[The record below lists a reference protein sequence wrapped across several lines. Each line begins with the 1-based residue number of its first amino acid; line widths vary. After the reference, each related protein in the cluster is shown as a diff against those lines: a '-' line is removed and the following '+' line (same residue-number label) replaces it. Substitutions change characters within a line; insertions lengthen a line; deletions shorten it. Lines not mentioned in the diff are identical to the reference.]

1 MLTPTQK
8 QTAQSIVNLFE
19 TGAVLGE
26 YGSVTV
32 IPGDTG
38 HLTFGRSQT
47 TLGSGNLHDLLQ
59 RYCRNDGARFGHR
72 LAPWLPR
79 FAAVDLGLDNEPR
92 LHNLLRATADDPVM
106 RETQDQFFD
115 EVYWQTAARIA
126 ANLGVTSALGTAV
139 VYDSTVHG
147 SWKAMRDRTIAQ
159 SGSIATL
166 GEKKWIAAYVATRR
180 TWLTKHPRSDLR
192 KTAYRMDAFQ
202 RLIEQGYWGLELPLV
217 VRGAEI
223 SSTTLNPHD
232 CAAKPIGPRARRS
245 TVTTGAF
252 RTGRPDQ
259 GRRYFWPDQRHS
271 AQAVSG
277 QKRTSAHRRSGCDPD
292 WSPGRLIVKPTRVRL
307 RTLGR
312 QRWLRSARHVE
323 HGSTGAKEGSERRFR
338 AALLSTDGARFPA
351 RASTCSTPAGPAEHK
366 ILR

>member
-19 TGAVLGE
+19 TGVVLGD

-47 TLGSGNLHDLLQ
+47 TLASGNLLDLLQ
-59 RYCRNDGARFGHR
+59 RYCSNDGARFGQR

-79 FAAVDLGLDNEPR
+79 FEAIDLGLDTELR
-92 LHNLLRATADDPVM
+92 LHNLLRATADDPIM

-126 ANLGVTSALGTAV
+126 ANLDITSPLGTAV

-159 SGSIATL
+159 SGSLAAL

-180 TWLTKHPRSDLR
+180 AWLANHPRSDLR

-202 RLIEQGYWGLELPLV
+202 RLIEQAYWGLELPLV
-217 VRGAEI
+217 IRGAEI
-223 SSTTLNPHD
+223 SLSTLRATPPGCYDGPYPGTRSIALQSPLARGLD
-232 CAAKPIGPRARRS
+232 VRLVQLGLSELGVPIKADGI
-245 TVTTGAF
+245 F
-252 RTGRPDQ
+252 
-259 GRRYFWPDQRHS
+259 
-271 AQAVSG
+271 G
-277 QKRTSAHRRSGCDPD
+277 QTSATLLKQFQARAGLPATGVADAPLI
-292 WSPGRLIVKPTRVRL
+292 GRLV
-307 RTLGR
+307 G
-312 QRWLRSARHVE
+312 
-323 HGSTGAKEGSERRFR
+323 
-338 AALLSTDGARFPA
+338 
-351 RASTCSTPAGPAEHK
+351 
-366 ILR
+366 

>member
-47 TLGSGNLHDLLQ
+47 TLGSGNLHALLQ

-192 KTAYRMDAFQ
+192 KTAYRMDAFP

-223 SSTTLNPHD
+223 SSTTLRATPPGCYD
-232 CAAKPIGPRARRS
+232 GPQPGTRTIALQSPLARGLDVRLLQLGLSEQGVPIKADGI
-245 TVTTGAF
+245 F
-252 RTGRPDQ
+252 
-259 GRRYFWPDQRHS
+259 
-271 AQAVSG
+271 G
-277 QKRTSAHRRSGCDPD
+277 QTSAILLKQFQAKKGLPPTGVADAILI
-292 WSPGRLIVKPTRVRL
+292 GRLV
-307 RTLGR
+307 
-312 QRWLRSARHVE
+312 
-323 HGSTGAKEGSERRFR
+323 
-338 AALLSTDGARFPA
+338 D
-351 RASTCSTPAGPAEHK
+351 
-366 ILR
+366 

>member
-19 TGAVLGE
+19 TGVVLGD

-47 TLGSGNLHDLLQ
+47 TLASGNLLNLLQ
-59 RYCRNDGARFGHR
+59 RYCNNDGARFGPR
-72 LAPWLPR
+72 LSPWLPR
-79 FAAVDLGLDNEPR
+79 LEAMDVSLDNELR

-126 ANLGVTSALGTAV
+126 ANLGITSALGTAV

-147 SWKAMRDRTIAQ
+147 SWKAMRDRTMAQ
-159 SGSIATL
+159 SGSLSAL
-166 GEKKWIAAYVATRR
+166 GEKKWVTAYVATRR
-180 TWLTKHPRSDLR
+180 AWLTSHPRSDLR

-217 VRGAEI
+217 IRGAEI
-223 SSTTLNPHD
+223 SPSTLRATPPGCYDGPQPCTRSIVLQSPLARGLD
-232 CAAKPIGPRARRS
+232 VRLVQLGLSEQGVPIKADGI
-245 TVTTGAF
+245 F
-252 RTGRPDQ
+252 
-259 GRRYFWPDQRHS
+259 
-271 AQAVSG
+271 G
-277 QKRTSAHRRSGCDPD
+277 QTSANLLKQYQTKTGLPATGIADSTLIA
-292 WSPGRLIVKPTRVRL
+292 RLI
-307 RTLGR
+307 
-312 QRWLRSARHVE
+312 A
-323 HGSTGAKEGSERRFR
+323 
-338 AALLSTDGARFPA
+338 
-351 RASTCSTPAGPAEHK
+351 
-366 ILR
+366 

>member
-202 RLIEQGYWGLELPLV
+202 RLIEPGYWGLELPLV

-223 SSTTLNPHD
+223 SSTTLRATPPGCYD
-232 CAAKPIGPRARRS
+232 GPQPGTRTIALQSPLARGLDVRLLQLGLSEQGVPIKADGI
-245 TVTTGAF
+245 F
-252 RTGRPDQ
+252 
-259 GRRYFWPDQRHS
+259 
-271 AQAVSG
+271 G
-277 QKRTSAHRRSGCDPD
+277 QTSAILLKQFQAKKGLPPTGVADAILI
-292 WSPGRLIVKPTRVRL
+292 GRLV
-307 RTLGR
+307 
-312 QRWLRSARHVE
+312 
-323 HGSTGAKEGSERRFR
+323 
-338 AALLSTDGARFPA
+338 D
-351 RASTCSTPAGPAEHK
+351 
-366 ILR
+366 

>member
-223 SSTTLNPHD
+223 SSTTLRATPPGCYD
-232 CAAKPIGPRARRS
+232 GPQPGTRTIALQSPLARGLDVRLLQLGLSEQGVPIKADGI
-245 TVTTGAF
+245 F
-252 RTGRPDQ
+252 
-259 GRRYFWPDQRHS
+259 
-271 AQAVSG
+271 G
-277 QKRTSAHRRSGCDPD
+277 QTSAILLKQFQAKKGLPPTGVADNILI
-292 WSPGRLIVKPTRVRL
+292 GRLV
-307 RTLGR
+307 
-312 QRWLRSARHVE
+312 
-323 HGSTGAKEGSERRFR
+323 
-338 AALLSTDGARFPA
+338 D
-351 RASTCSTPAGPAEHK
+351 
-366 ILR
+366 